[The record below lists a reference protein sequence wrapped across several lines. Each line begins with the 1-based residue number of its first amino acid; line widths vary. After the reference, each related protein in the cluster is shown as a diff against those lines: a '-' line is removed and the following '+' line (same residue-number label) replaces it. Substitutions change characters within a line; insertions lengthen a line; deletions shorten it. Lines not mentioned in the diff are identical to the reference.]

1 MRGTR
6 EKRSTLLAA
15 TLASGITSLPTTAL
29 GVAIPTLHDQLNAS
43 LSELQWM
50 LTGYSL
56 TYAAFLITAG
66 RLSDIFGHRRIFLIG
81 AVVFGV
87 GSVLAALSFRPVF
100 LILSLAVIGA
110 GGAMLVPASLSIVTN
125 AFGERSRT
133 TAIAIWGGA
142 SGLISGL
149 GPPIGG
155 LLTNEVSWRGI
166 FWVDVVIAA
175 IIVAVALRGVAESRD
190 EQADRRID
198 YSGVL
203 LLAGA
208 VIAISLVL
216 IEGASWSSGWASIPT
231 LTLLVAS
238 AALFAGFVLNERHVR
253 SPVVHFAV
261 LRHRNFVGGVVVKFV
276 VNFVLGALFFLL
288 PIYLQEILHYSPL
301 ASGVLLLPLSGTFL
315 ISLPLGGRLMDRVG
329 PRPPIVGGLAL
340 ASVGLFFLADIS
352 LRTSYVDLW
361 PAMLVL
367 GFGVGLTLT
376 PMNAAA
382 INDVPIREHGQA
394 TGILTTVIGLGGVL
408 GVAITGT
415 LFKSLEDS
423 KLDHVLAKT
432 GPSLPNEIERELE
445 GLLAH
450 ADNAEARFDTFTEPA
465 QRDIVRA
472 LREAFVYAISNA
484 LTVSVGVAIL
494 GAILTLLV
502 LRRGRPAEAPVGTAA
517 AEPSS

>member
-231 LTLLVAS
+231 LTLRCFAIATSSAGSSSSSSSTSCSGRCSSCCRSTCRRSSTTRRLRRASCCFRS
-238 AALFAGFVLNERHVR
+238 AAR
-253 SPVVHFAV
+253 S
-261 LRHRNFVGGVVVKFV
+261 
-276 VNFVLGALFFLL
+276 
-288 PIYLQEILHYSPL
+288 
-301 ASGVLLLPLSGTFL
+301 
-315 ISLPLGGRLMDRVG
+315 
-329 PRPPIVGGLAL
+329 
-340 ASVGLFFLADIS
+340 
-352 LRTSYVDLW
+352 
-361 PAMLVL
+361 
-367 GFGVGLTLT
+367 
-376 PMNAAA
+376 
-382 INDVPIREHGQA
+382 
-394 TGILTTVIGLGGVL
+394 
-408 GVAITGT
+408 
-415 LFKSLEDS
+415 
-423 KLDHVLAKT
+423 
-432 GPSLPNEIERELE
+432 
-445 GLLAH
+445 
-450 ADNAEARFDTFTEPA
+450 
-465 QRDIVRA
+465 
-472 LREAFVYAISNA
+472 
-484 LTVSVGVAIL
+484 
-494 GAILTLLV
+494 
-502 LRRGRPAEAPVGTAA
+502 
-517 AEPSS
+517 